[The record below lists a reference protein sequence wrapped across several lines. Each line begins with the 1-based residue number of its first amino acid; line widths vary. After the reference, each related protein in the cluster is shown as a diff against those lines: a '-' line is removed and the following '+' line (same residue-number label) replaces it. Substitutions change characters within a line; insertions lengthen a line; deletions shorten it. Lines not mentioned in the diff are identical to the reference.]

1 MCWAPPLSPGDMQAR
16 QPVLASLGGTSQTG
30 SHLLL
35 HEPTA
40 PVLCSGA
47 AVGLRAEA
55 RETLAHPLPDRPLQ
69 ASLPHGA
76 LQGGWGSCPVMSNSC
91 DPMDCS
97 TPSSSVH
104 GVLQARI
111 LEWVT
116 ISFSRGSFQPKDQT
130 QVFFIVGRFFIL

>member
-76 LQGGWGSCPVMSNSC
+76 LQGGWGERPQTVLPRGKLSGLPDHLRSCFPL
-91 DPMDCS
+91 DTDW
-97 TPSSSVH
+97 T
-104 GVLQARI
+104 
-111 LEWVT
+111 
-116 ISFSRGSFQPKDQT
+116 
-130 QVFFIVGRFFIL
+130 